1 VRQKRANINLNRKR
15 RSKMAG
21 FWEQFILTTVM
32 GVLAGLK
39 KSPANIPQF
48 KTVLEHIII
57 DSCALLGVEAP
68 ALP

>member
-1 VRQKRANINLNRKR
+1 
-15 RSKMAG
+15 MAG